1 MASRIETLNR
11 EIERLKEI
19 NQSLARSCQQM
30 EAEIFE
36 MKEQKNAGCGINQAE
51 YLQLQRENEILKS
64 ENYILKQTL
73 HRLEERHHNS

>member
-19 NQSLARSCQQM
+19 NQSLVRACQQM

-36 MKEQKNAGCGINQAE
+36 MKEQKNAGSGINRAE
-51 YLQLQRENEILKS
+51 YLKLQRENEMLKS
-64 ENYILKQTL
+64 ENCI
-73 HRLEERHHNS
+73 